1 MNLLLVFPIALGLA
15 MDAFAVSVGVS
26 VSQEGLS
33 RLQTFRLA
41 ASFGF
46 FQFMMP
52 IIGWLAGQ
60 TVLDIIKS
68 VDHWVAFGLLFL
80 VGAKMIF
87 ESFSGKEK
95 SVKPDGDP
103 TKGVILVVLSVATS
117 IDALAVGLSFA
128 ALDQPVLFPSVI
140 IGVVAFLMTVAGLKI
155 GPFIGSRMGKST
167 EFIGGIILILIGV
180 KILADH
186 LG

>member
-1 MNLLLVFPIALGLA
+1 MLVFPIALGLA

-103 TKGVILVVLSVATS
+103 TKGVSLFVLSVATS
-117 IDALAVGLSFA
+117 IDALA

-140 IGVVAFLMTVAGLKI
+140 IGIVAFLMTVAGLKI